1 MRRMK
6 ERLSITIR
14 QRRAVSAARWREHFS
29 DKLKNAFFFLYKIF
43 PLPEEKNKDIIYHNY
58 RNTACREMDLKV
70 RKRQKKNRKKDG
82 SGQRIRVSAVML
94 ILSALLM
101 AASAKLPAY
110 AEWYSE
116 KIYPLL
122 VDTVGR
128 MTGLLPFSAAEICL
142 YLLLCGLAVSA
153 VLAAAKIV
161 KGGRAAAVLYAWF
174 SKVILAVSVLALLYT
189 VGCGINYRRSAFS
202 TEEGIVTS
210 VYGTDELEKIC
221 TWLTEE
227 VNDRAEEVPRDGQGV
242 MELSGPEGEGAAEA
256 MEMLAEEFPSLGGY
270 YPEPKEVIVS
280 EILSFQ
286 GLTGVYSPF
295 TVEANY
301 NGDMTPY
308 NIPFTVCHE
317 LSHLRGFMEEKEA
330 NFIAFLACIGSDRT
344 DFQYSGYLSGWTY
357 CMNALYRTDRETW
370 QEVRGLLD
378 ERAET
383 DVAANSEFWSS
394 YEGVISETADRVN
407 DTYLRVNGQAEGV
420 KSYDRMV
427 DLIVAYFRD
436 KV

>member
-1 MRRMK
+1 M
-6 ERLSITIR
+6 LSLFI
-14 QRRAVSAARWREHFS
+14 
-29 DKLKNAFFFLYKIF
+29 YKIF
-43 PLPEEKNKDIIYHNY
+43 PLPEEKNKVIIYHNY
-58 RNTACREMDLKV
+58 RNTACGEMDLKV
-70 RKRQKKNRKKDG
+70 RKRQKKSGKKDG

-101 AASAKLPAY
+101 AASAKFPAY

-128 MTGLLPFSAAEICL
+128 LTGLLPFSAAEICL

-161 KGGRAAAVLYAWF
+161 KGGRASAVLYVWF

-189 VGCGINYRRSAFS
+189 VGCGINYRRNSFS

-221 TWLTEE
+221 VWLTEE
-227 VNDRAEEVPRDGQGV
+227 VNARAEEVPRDGQGV

-256 MEMLAEEFPSLGGY
+256 MEMLAEEFPSLEGY

-407 DTYLRVNGQAEGV
+407 DTYLRVNGQADGV

>member
-1 MRRMK
+1 
-6 ERLSITIR
+6 
-14 QRRAVSAARWREHFS
+14 
-29 DKLKNAFFFLYKIF
+29 
-43 PLPEEKNKDIIYHNY
+43 
-58 RNTACREMDLKV
+58 MDLKV

-82 SGQRIRVSAVML
+82 SGQRIRVAAVML

-101 AASAKLPAY
+101 AASAKFPAY

-128 MTGLLPFSAAEICL
+128 LTGLLPFSAAEICL

-161 KGGRAAAVLYAWF
+161 KGGRASAVLYVWF

-189 VGCGINYRRSAFS
+189 VGCGINYRRNSFS
-202 TEEGIVTS
+202 TEERIVTS

-221 TWLTEE
+221 VWLTEE
-227 VNDRAEEVPRDGQGV
+227 VNAGAEEVPRDGQGV

-256 MEMLAEEFPSLGGY
+256 MEMLAEEFPSLEGY

-407 DTYLRVNGQAEGV
+407 DTYLRVNGQADGV

>member
-1 MRRMK
+1 M
-6 ERLSITIR
+6 LSLFI
-14 QRRAVSAARWREHFS
+14 
-29 DKLKNAFFFLYKIF
+29 YKIF

-82 SGQRIRVSAVML
+82 SGQRIRVAAVML

-101 AASAKLPAY
+101 AASAKFPAY

-128 MTGLLPFSAAEICL
+128 LTGLLPFSAAEICL

-161 KGGRAAAVLYAWF
+161 KGGRASAVLYVWF

-189 VGCGINYRRSAFS
+189 VGCGINYRRNSFS
-202 TEEGIVTS
+202 TEERIVTS

-221 TWLTEE
+221 VWLTEE
-227 VNDRAEEVPRDGQGV
+227 VNARAEEVPRDGQGV

-256 MEMLAEEFPSLGGY
+256 MEMLAEEFPSLEGY

-286 GLTGVYSPF
+286 GLTGVYSPL